1 MSEET
6 KGFLVDNHI
15 HQISFHELTNTNY
28 PWEVD
33 YTMFRHIEKSIE
45 NAEATLRTSYPT
57 RNIAA
62 LMTDNRLYWLFAD
75 SLDEYIN
82 LQQKSVKEVLSTG
95 AFPTW
100 KMTSAELAGGHI
112 ENLRHIILA
121 AAHDEVLLDQ
131 LRKPLG
137 GNFTLMHREFELG
150 EKYVY
155 QMLEYVKKYGPSI
168 SLAMKESFVMME
180 RCRVTFDAIQRGE
193 VELEHLGYSVDELEE
208 VKKILNHRCQQEF
221 PAYLKQFDAI
231 HQMMTNAIRE
241 GENTQLIRLSRWE
254 LAIALL
260 DDIPDSFIGQAE
272 LIGFER
278 EKLESIVRSRELEL
292 GPSMLGK
299 QALDLNAR
307 AVAAKEEKQKQKQKQ
322 TSQQSQQLQE
332 PQPDLEPQEELVAA
346 NVDEP
351 ETDTDVTEEPPKKKY
366 RHRMAFTSRSKR

>member
-1 MSEET
+1 MVEAINPAFFISQDAVD
-6 KGFLVDNHI
+6 FLMDCNI
-15 HQISFHELTNTNY
+15 HQVTFYELAHTHN
-28 PWEVD
+28 PWEIH
-33 YTMFRHIEKSIE
+33 FEWFQQIKKEIE
-45 NAEATLRTSYPT
+45 NLELTLRTSYPN

-62 LMTDNRLYWLFAD
+62 LITDNRMFWIFGEKLN
-75 SLDEYIN
+75 EYLN
-82 LQQKSVKEVLSTG
+82 MQSKTVKEILSGG

-100 KMTSAELAGGHI
+100 KMTSAELAGGHVD
-112 ENLRHIILA
+112 NLRHIILT
-121 AAHDEVLLDQ
+121 AAHDEVLLHQ

-168 SLAMKESFVMME
+168 ALAMKESFVMME
-180 RCRVTFDAIQRGE
+180 RCRVTFEAIQRGE
-193 VELEHLGYSVDELEE
+193 VNLDNLGYSVDDLES
-208 VKKILNHRCQQEF
+208 VKQILNERCQQEF

-260 DDIPDSFIGQAE
+260 EEIPETLIGHAE
-272 LIGFER
+272 LITFER
-278 EKLESIVRSRELEL
+278 EKLETIVRSRELEL

-307 AVAAKEEKQKQKQKQ
+307 ATAAKVEKQKPAEPVPEPEPVAVEE
-322 TSQQSQQLQE
+322 TPEPE
-332 PQPDLEPQEELVAA
+332 PQTQEE
-346 NVDEP
+346 
-351 ETDTDVTEEPPKKKY
+351 PKKKY
-366 RHRMAFTSRSKR
+366 KHRMAFTSRSRR

>member
-1 MSEET
+1 MQAINPAFFVSEET
-6 KGFLVDNHI
+6 KDFLVENHI
-15 HQISFHELTNTNY
+15 HQVSFHELTNTNY
-28 PWEVD
+28 PWDVD
-33 YTMFRHIEKSIE
+33 YNLFRHIEKEIE
-45 NAEATLRTSYPT
+45 NTEITLRTSYPT

-62 LMTDNRLYWLFAD
+62 LMTDNRMYWLFGE
-75 SLDEYIN
+75 SLDEYLQ
-82 LQQKSVKEVLSTG
+82 LQQKSVKEVLSVG

-137 GNFTLMHREFELG
+137 GNFSLMHREFELG

-193 VELEHLGYSVDELEE
+193 VDLESLGYTVDELDE

-260 DDIPDSFIGQAE
+260 EDIPDSFIGQAE

-278 EKLESIVRSRELEL
+278 EKLETIVRSRELEL
-292 GPSMLGK
+292 GPSLLGK
-299 QALDLNAR
+299 QALDINAR
-307 AVAAKEEKQKQKQKQ
+307 AVAAKEEKQKEKVKQPI
-322 TSQQSQQLQE
+322 
-332 PQPDLEPQEELVAA
+332 PQPEPEEELVAA
-346 NVDEP
+346 NMEEQELELEDE
-351 ETDTDVTEEPPKKKY
+351 PKKKY
-366 RHRMAFTSRSKR
+366 KHRMAFTSRSRR